1 MGVLFY
7 SEADDP
13 QPWRQAF
20 AAAIPEMQF
29 QVWADVED
37 VESVRYALVWNPPS
51 GLLEKLPNLRAV
63 LALGAGVDALLAD
76 PTTPQV
82 PVVRLLDAGLAPQM
96 AEYAV
101 YAVLYFHRRMRDYEK
116 QQQQRI
122 WNQLAPLPASGWSV
136 GVMGTGVI
144 GGLILKHLVTLG
156 YRVCG
161 WSRSS
166 TSFQGVESFAGDA
179 ELDAFLSNCRVVI
192 NVLPLTPH
200 TAGIF
205 GTRTFNA
212 MPRGSYV
219 VNIGRG
225 GHLVE
230 EELLSALDSGQIG
243 GAMLDVFNEEPLPQS
258 SPLWSHPNVIVT
270 PHIAG
275 VTIAAEAEAQV
286 IANVKRMERGEQPV
300 GVVDRAKGY

>member
-1 MGVLFY
+1 MSVLFY

-13 QPWRQAF
+13 VPWRQAF
-20 AAAIPEMQF
+20 AAALPEMPF
-29 QVWADVED
+29 QVWPDVED
-37 VESVRYALVWNPPS
+37 TESVRYALVWNPPS

-76 PTTPQV
+76 PATPQV
-82 PVVRLLDAGLAPQM
+82 PVLRLLDAGLAPQM

-101 YAVLYFHRRMRDYEK
+101 YAVLHFHRRMRDYEK
-116 QQQQRI
+116 QQKQRI
-122 WNQLAPLPASGWSV
+122 WNQLAPMPARSWSV
-136 GVMGTGVI
+136 GIMGTGVI
-144 GGLILKHLVTLG
+144 GGLILEHLVTLG
-156 YRVCG
+156 YLACG
-161 WSRSS
+161 WSRSG
-166 TSFQGVESFAGDA
+166 TSIQGVESFAGEA
-179 ELDAFLSNCRVVI
+179 ELEAFLSKCRVVI

-200 TAGIF
+200 TIGIL
-205 GTRTFNA
+205 GRRTFNA

-225 GHLVE
+225 GHLIE
-230 EELLSALDSGQIG
+230 EELVAALDSGQIA

-286 IANVKRMERGEQPV
+286 IENVKRMERGEQPV